1 MAHRDRRLQPTDG
14 RKIQRLDD
22 KMSLRDFDLRA
33 LYDALDDRRLERTVS
48 LARPTP
54 RLSEELELASD
65 QPVIEANGG
74 ILVERF
80 QKPIIYGGAES
91 LRFRIVLDR

>member
-1 MAHRDRRLQPTDG
+1 MSDDPDMRARGLSTDRSHVCR
-14 RKIQRLDD
+14 RRRCCRRSARVIQ
-22 KMSLRDFDLRA
+22 
-33 LYDALDDRRLERTVS
+33 
-48 LARPTP
+48 
-54 RLSEELELASD
+54 
-65 QPVIEANGG
+65 ANGG